1 MCEKNLDDGSF
12 SEEWIKNEYLLLDLE
27 KSFENRQVILKNQL
41 NNQNSKINSIEH
53 DLNFL
58 NEVSEKTKE
67 YLLLKLESNL
77 DNQKLIQKNIEEKM
91 DLLFKEANLINNEA
105 YLENILLIFNNLM
118 TNFKDILN
126 EKDNVISGY
135 NKIIES
141 KDNKI
146 NVLNKK
152 INDIEEK
159 YDADTEQLNKRISLL
174 ISESNELN
182 NAINMLNDEN
192 KMLSDMIKNKE
203 NDIVSIKETN
213 LK

>member
-12 SEEWIKNEYLLLDLE
+12 SEEWIKNENLLLDLE